1 MTSLLGRYLAESDI
15 FKDEGSTQVWRD
27 LGDKRENGIGMT
39 EIFMQ
44 GENNSAGAGFGHF
57 GRRDAG

>member
-1 MTSLLGRYLAESDI
+1 M
-15 FKDEGSTQVWRD
+15 
-27 LGDKRENGIGMT
+27 DKRENGIGMT